1 MTTSPT
7 PNRHQFLTL
16 IMEKI
21 NRAFFRLTLLVIETL
36 AHVCG
41 TETVPVDVLETEFVV
56 GGEVGLAE
64 EVFLRLVDE
73 G

>member
-21 NRAFFRLTLLVIETL
+21 NRAFFRLTLLIIKTL
-36 AHVCG
+36 THVSR
-41 TETVPVDVLETEFVV
+41 TETVPMDVLETEFVIRR
-56 GGEVGLAE
+56 EICLTE
-64 EVFLRLVDE
+64 EIFLRFVDE